1 MKFLGA
7 TILGFLFSVAIFA
20 QSAKINGKITNEK
33 GEPLASAN
41 IYIEGTIDGGTSEED
56 GTFSF
61 ETSFTSGQQ
70 KLVATAIGYKKLVL
84 EKFVNDLQNLNL
96 RMLVDPNTLKE
107 VEIVAGSFQ
116 VKGSGNIES
125 KNAVDL
131 VTVAGSEGD
140 MYKSLSVLPGAQ
152 SSGVDGQ
159 LQVRGGTSVES
170 QTFIDDMHVM
180 SPYTARPENTSV
192 RGRFSPFIFDRI
204 TFSMGGFSPEY
215 SQSLS
220 SVQPLQTKDE
230 SGISKTGISL
240 MTTGASIGGTQAWK
254 KSSTSFEVGHTNMQP
269 YYWLLYPSQRD
280 DWKKYYRETSLSNQ
294 TRFKVGEKGVLKSF
308 VSYQKTV
315 FEKNMIDFA
324 TDEKRTLD
332 FAEDN
337 LYLNTTFRNRFT
349 DGTRL
354 FIGAAYAL
362 NKREIGDASVAG
374 DNYYGKQDEIH
385 IKAKVEK
392 RFSYLY
398 KLGMGV
404 ENYFRTYDLKYQL
417 DDVVD
422 RQVRYAVTGA
432 YLTNDFNLSEN
443 LIFNA
448 SGRVEYSENDHKW
461 AILPRFGLNY
471 QWRDF
476 TFSAAA
482 ARYQQ
487 SAEND
492 YMIYN
497 EKLNSEKATQY
508 VLSAQNSMSK
518 YTFLRVEAYY
528 KKYDNLL
535 TGEKYAYF
543 SDGFG
548 HSRGVDFLLKSGFQ
562 TRKNQS
568 FEYMIS
574 FSFNDSKRKYL
585 QYQSAVVPP
594 FVTKNNASLVLKYTN
609 MNLKSIFGVTN
620 QYASG
625 RTYNDPN
632 LPGEMNAKTPGFHT
646 LDFCWTYLANE
657 KLIIYASSSNIL
669 NRNNIYGYTFK
680 TTKDVAAEY
689 SRSPIT
695 PINGQFFFIGCFFT
709 LSGKTAYD
717 ASRF

>member
-1 MKFLGA
+1 MKFLE
-7 TILGFLFSVAIFA
+7 TTLFGLMFSIAVLA
-20 QSAKINGKITNEK
+20 QTVKIKGKVTNEK
-33 GEPLASAN
+33 GEPLASAT
-41 IYIEGTIDGGTSEED
+41 IYIEGSIDGGSSEED
-56 GTFSF
+56 GTFLF
-61 ETSFTSGQQ
+61 ETSATGQA
-70 KLVATAIGYKKLVL
+70 KLVVTAIGYKKLVV
-84 EKFVNDLQNLNL
+84 EKPVKGLQDLTLK
-96 RMLVDPNTLKE
+96 MAVDLNTLKE
-107 VEIVAGSFQ
+107 VEITAGSFQ

-140 MYKSLSVLPGAQ
+140 MYKSLSVLPGTQ
-152 SSGVDGQ
+152 SSGADGQ
-159 LQVRGGTSVES
+159 LQVRGGQSVES
-170 QTFIDDMHVM
+170 QTFIDDMHVL
-180 SPYTARPENTSV
+180 SPYTARPENTAV

-240 MTTGASIGGTQAWK
+240 MTTGASAGGTQAWK

-269 YYWLLYPSQRD
+269 YSWLLYPSQRD
-280 DWKKYYRETSLSNQ
+280 DWKKYYRGTSLSNQ
-294 TRFKVGEKGVLKSF
+294 TRFKVGENGVLKSF

-315 FEKNMIDFA
+315 FEKNMINFA
-324 TDEKRTLD
+324 TDQKRAFD
-332 FAEDN
+332 FGEDN
-337 LYLNTTFRNRFT
+337 LYVNTTFRNRFS
-349 DGTRL
+349 DGTRF
-354 FIGAAYAL
+354 FIGAAYSL

-385 IKAKVEK
+385 LKAKLEK

-398 KLGMGV
+398 KLGGGI
-404 ENYFRTYDLKYQL
+404 ENYFRSYHLKYKL
-417 DDVVD
+417 DDMAD
-422 RQVRYAVTGA
+422 HTIRYGATGA
-432 YLTNDFNLSEN
+432 YLTNDFNISEN

-448 SGRVEYSENDHKW
+448 SGRLEYTENDRKW

-492 YMIYN
+492 YLIYN
-497 EKLNSEKATQY
+497 EKLHSEKATQY

-535 TGEKYAYF
+535 TGEKYAYS

-548 HSRGVDFLLKSGFQ
+548 YSRGIDILFKSGIQ
-562 TRKNQS
+562 TGKNQS
-568 FEYMIS
+568 LEYMIS
-574 FSFNDSKRKYL
+574 YSFNDSKRKYL
-585 QYQSAVVPP
+585 EYQSEVVPS
-594 FVTKNNASLVLKYTN
+594 FITKNNASLVLKYTN
-609 MNLKSIFGVTN
+609 LDIKSIFGVTN

-625 RTYNDPN
+625 RTYNNPN
-632 LPGEMNAKTPGFHT
+632 LAGEMNGKTPVFQT
-646 LDFCWTYLANE
+646 LDFCWTYLARK
-657 KLIIYASSSNIL
+657 KLIVYASVSNVL
-669 NRNNIYGYTFK
+669 NRNNIYGYTYK
-680 TTKDVAAEY
+680 TGKGSDGEY
-689 SRSPIT
+689 ARSPIT
-695 PINGQFFFIGCFFT
+695 PTNGQFFFVGCFIT